1 MDFGAIILRF
11 VGIEIIED
19 HVDYCVR
26 VRVFDDDS
34 VPNRGIRH
42 AVAASHP
49 PVLA

>member
-34 VPNRGIRH
+34 VPEIEEFDTQ
-42 AVAASHP
+42 
-49 PVLA
+49 